1 MEEASARGD
10 LCANRG
16 DLCANRRMSRQAS
29 VIVADDATYTLS
41 GKLNITGIYTTD
53 IIIPNDPVVGAQLVF
68 LFVIETEPGD
78 PYQKLELRVDLP
90 GGDSRQVPINLGG
103 LRDGQSDKIRWSLK
117 FPLLFQGPIL
127 KPGPIVATVIHEKG
141 ILLPGAPLIIMTP
154 VLPPIPTPPSRS
166 S

>member
-1 MEEASARGD
+1 
-10 LCANRG
+10 
-16 DLCANRRMSRQAS
+16 MSRQAS

-53 IIIPNDPVVGAQLVF
+53 INIPTDPIAATQLVF
-68 LFVIETEPGD
+68 LFVIETEPSD

-90 GGDSRQVPINLGG
+90 GGDFRQLPINLGG
-103 LRDGQSDKIRWSLK
+103 LRGGQSDKARWSLK

-141 ILLPGAPLIIMTP
+141 TLITAAPFIVMTP
-154 VLPPIPTPPSRS
+154 LATPPRS